1 MRSLGVAIAV
11 VLLLTAATPAQSQ
24 RCRQATDTS
33 RESIGRCDPVTVAQ
47 GTLTGTVVDEVGATL
62 PGVLVTL
69 TGKRT
74 ATTDKD
80 GKFEFPV
87 LPQGPLELRAT
98 LRGFKTAVWKVSI
111 TEKTEPLKIQMK
123 LAKRFEVV
131 FVGDTP
137 RDPLRRR

>member
-1 MRSLGVAIAV
+1 M
-11 VLLLTAATPAQSQ
+11 
-24 RCRQATDTS
+24 
-33 RESIGRCDPVTVAQ
+33 
-47 GTLTGTVVDEVGATL
+47 

-87 LPQGPLELRAT
+87 LPLGPLELRAT

-111 TEKTEPLKIQMK
+111 TEKTEPLKIQMA
-123 LAKRFEVV
+123 LTKRFEVV

-137 RDPLRRR
+137 HDPLRRR

>member
-11 VLLLTAATPAQSQ
+11 VLLFTATTTAQSQ
-24 RCRQATDTS
+24 RCRQAADTS
-33 RESIGRCDPVTVAQ
+33 REGIGRCDPVTVAQ

-87 LPQGPLELRAT
+87 LPRGPLELRAT